1 MTKRS
6 KRKNEKRII
15 AIGDVH
21 GCATELEELLE
32 LLQPSDSDV
41 VIFVGDLIN
50 KGPNNSKVLTIAN
63 ELNAIYI
70 RGNHEQRLLQYKWL
84 EDVNILKSYD
94 KATIA
99 TLSDSDWEFM
109 AKSKLY
115 HYEKS
120 IDTLFVHAGLL
131 PDIPWK
137 EQTISTFTRIQVI
150 NAQGEACKRSESPK
164 SPHWS
169 RFWKQQPFV
178 VYGHTPSPKIR
189 RTPYSLGIDTACVYG
204 EYLTACV
211 FPEKKIYQVKA
222 HRAYTS

>member
-6 KRKNEKRII
+6 KRKTKKRII

-21 GCATELEELLE
+21 GCANELQELLE
-32 LLQPSDSDV
+32 MLQISNDDTIV
-41 VIFVGDLIN
+41 FLGDLIN
-50 KGPNNSKVLTIAN
+50 KGPDSSRVLRIARK
-63 ELNAIYI
+63 LKPIYI

-84 EDVNILKSYD
+84 EDVDFLKGND
-94 KATIA
+94 KWTIA
-99 TLSDSDWEFM
+99 SLNEADWEFM

-115 HYEKS
+115 HYEKD

-131 PDIPWK
+131 PNIHWK
-137 EQTISTFTRIQVI
+137 EQTVSTFTRIQVI
-150 NAQGEACKRSESPK
+150 NSEGEACKRSESPK

-169 RFWKQQPFV
+169 LLWKESPFV
-178 VYGHTPSPKIR
+178 VYGHTPSSKIR